1 MSTSSNTSGECSPF
15 SITDSIVVQ
24 ATDDNADKIL
34 QEVDLSDPNI
44 DKNDTFELR
53 QQVSIKESPLYYLRD
68 IPYSAYTSF
77 QVSLIFLIVIY
88 NGFLGPL
95 AGNVFIPALP
105 LLQKEFN
112 VSGNN
117 HKCYGI
123 SIHGNIL
130 HLTIIL
136 GCPCR

>member
-53 QQVSIKESPLYYLRD
+53 QQVSIKESP
-68 IPYSAYTSF
+68 
-77 QVSLIFLIVIY
+77 
-88 NGFLGPL
+88 
-95 AGNVFIPALP
+95 FI
-105 LLQKEFN
+105 
-112 VSGNN
+112 
-117 HKCYGI
+117 I
-123 SIHGNIL
+123 
-130 HLTIIL
+130 
-136 GCPCR
+136 